1 MADAPPRLLLIETS
15 ARVGR
20 VGLAEGPVLLAEDSL
35 DEARRHLR
43 DLAPS
48 VARLLRE
55 RGWAPRDLGGVIVS
69 LGPGS
74 YTGLRVGIMSAK
86 MLAYATSCA
95 LIGAPTFEVIAR
107 QAKTAG
113 RKLIVIADA
122 QRENL
127 YVQSFSRNSATD
139 WFKPAGELIVTPE
152 RQWAQN
158 LPPDVGVVGPGVR
171 IAAPWLPAGTLTA
184 LLEPAIADL
193 LAVGWERFEQGLL
206 DDPVRLEPLY
216 LRPSS
221 AEEQWDRRA
230 SDGVTGSRSGPSS

>member
-1 MADAPPRLLLIETS
+1 
-15 ARVGR
+15 
-20 VGLAEGPVLLAEDSL
+20 L

-86 MLAYATSCA
+86 MLAYATGCA

-107 QAKTAG
+107 QVKTAG
-113 RKLIVIADA
+113 RELVVIADA
-122 QRENL
+122 QWENL
-127 YVQSFSRNSATD
+127 YAQPFSRNSATD
-139 WFKPAGELIVTPE
+139 RFKPTGELEVTPGPK
-152 RQWAQN
+152 WARN
-158 LPPDVGVVGPGVR
+158 LLPDVGVVGPGVR
-171 IAAPWLPAGTLTA
+171 IAAPWLPAGTPAT
-184 LLEPAIADL
+184 LLEPAIGDL
-193 LAVGWERFEQGLL
+193 LAVGWERFEQESLE
-206 DDPVRLEPLY
+206 DPARLEPLY

-230 SDGVTGSRSGPSS
+230 SDGVTGSR